1 MAAIVANSKPPSTI
15 LWRGLRIDPLA
26 SQTEAL
32 TMAKQLIGS
41 FPHARP
47 PEFETYLAALAAV
60 LSDYPASIA
69 AACCDPR
76 SGLARNIKFPPTAA
90 EVIEWCEEKAISLR
104 PTLTPDYRQQ
114 LYLPEP
120 IDRSERPSL
129 EELRA
134 KYGPNWGLKTL

>member
-90 EVIEWCEEKAISLR
+90 EVIEWCEEKAASLR
-104 PTLTPDYRQQ
+104 PPPSPVLA
-114 LYLPEP
+114 LPVP
-120 IDRSERPSL
+120 RRDMDRIDRPSL
-129 EELRA
+129 DELRA